1 MHNAHTLKDKK
12 TAYNHLFS
20 AADAD
25 WKKVFSL
32 SPEIKLANERA
43 LIKSANTN
51 AQKPA
56 AHRQEPA
63 KPAANPQPPKKTAA
77 AGKQTGRP
85 QSAPTKATQQPQA
98 QKTGKRGGRGRKQQQ
113 QPRIQQPRR

>member
-1 MHNAHTLKDKK
+1 MHNVYAHQDKK
-12 TAYNHLFS
+12 NAYATLFP

-77 AGKQTGRP
+77 TGKQTGRP
-85 QSAPTKATQQPQA
+85 QSAPPKATQPQ
-98 QKTGKRGGRGRKQQQ
+98 QQQGQNSGKRGRRGRKQQGKGGKK
-113 QPRIQQPRR
+113 